1 MCGLNVSEL
10 IAEAGLAMEYGAT
23 AEDVARTCHS
33 HPVWI
38 GGRNLMRRHWRK
50 LLRRLAWLLMTRR
63 STSNFDIVVDV
74 VFVVQFLGEPR

>member
-63 STSNFDIVVDV
+63 STSNFVVLLMLCLLYN
-74 VFVVQFLGEPR
+74 F

>member
-1 MCGLNVSEL
+1 MFGLNVSEL

-63 STSNFDIVVDV
+63 STSNFVVLLMLCLLYN
-74 VFVVQFLGEPR
+74 F